1 MVFVRRRD
9 VMETAG
15 LFDAKTHRSAL
26 VAGAKRGED
35 VIITRHN
42 NPVARFVP
50 VGPQA
55 GAMKADGARS

>member
-1 MVFVRRRD
+1 
-9 VMETAG
+9 METAG
-15 LFDAKTHRSAL
+15 LFDAKTHRSGL

-35 VIITRHN
+35 VIIRRHN

-55 GAMKADGARS
+55 GAMKADGDRS